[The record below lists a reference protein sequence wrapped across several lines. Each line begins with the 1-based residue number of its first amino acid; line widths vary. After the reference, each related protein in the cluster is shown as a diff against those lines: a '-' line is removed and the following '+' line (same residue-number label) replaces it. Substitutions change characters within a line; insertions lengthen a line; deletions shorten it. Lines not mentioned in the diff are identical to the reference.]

1 MIENIINDLTVKPKF
16 IHNDFSDFKPG
27 KTPVFYSGPYWDD
40 EEVKMAL
47 KGFLTGKWL
56 SSGEYVYKFEKKFV
70 KKFNT
75 KYGVMVNSGS
85 SANLVM
91 IGAIKKVLKWNDG
104 DEIIVSPVGFPTTIA
119 PIVQHNLVPVF
130 IDIEF
135 DTLNFDVDLIEEKI
149 TDKTKA
155 IFLSPVLGNPP
166 NMDKLMNLCKKYNIE
181 MILDGCDSLG
191 TKWEDKLLVE
201 YSLAWSNSFFPS
213 HHITTGE
220 GGMVSSNDAEIVS
233 TARSIDNWLPNYDG
247 VMDHKYIFTNLGYNL
262 KPLDFQG
269 AIGLAQMGKVDEIHV
284 KRRNAK
290 KVLSKIIED
299 NLDVYV
305 PTELNKAET
314 SWFGTPIVC
323 ENKEYKTKL
332 VNHLEKHKIQTRNY
346 FAGNILL
353 HPGYSN
359 LDEWGN
365 YPLSN
370 EVLNK
375 VFFIGA
381 APHYTDKVFAYI
393 EGVIKDF

>member
-1 MIENIINDLTVKPKF
+1 
-16 IHNDFSDFKPG
+16 
-27 KTPVFYSGPYWDD
+27 
-40 EEVKMAL
+40 
-47 KGFLTGKWL
+47 
-56 SSGEYVYKFEKKFV
+56 
-70 KKFNT
+70 
-75 KYGVMVNSGS
+75 MVNSGS

-233 TARSIDNWLPNYDG
+233 TARSMAWWGRDCYCVGPANLLPHGSCGNRFDNWLPNYDG